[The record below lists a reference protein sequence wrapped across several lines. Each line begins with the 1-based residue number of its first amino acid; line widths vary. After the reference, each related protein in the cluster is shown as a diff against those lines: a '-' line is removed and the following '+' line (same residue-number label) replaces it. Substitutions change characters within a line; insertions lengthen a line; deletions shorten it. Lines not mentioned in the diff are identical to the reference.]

1 MNIKKKHSHCEINK
15 YNDTILRENR
25 VC

>member
-1 MNIKKKHSHCEINK
+1 MNILKKHSHCEVNK

-25 VC
+25 VW